1 MASTSSDRSWMY
13 KRFVGGYL
21 NEEFV
26 VGVQKFLDFAEKH
39 SLHKSGQK
47 LKCPC
52 DHKKCRN
59 ANYLEI
65 NEIKYHLYK
74 NGFEENYY
82 TWRYH
87 GEVHIPLTSHYEFPV
102 ERVSEPV
109 NREESTRNDLINMI
123 EDAAGPD
130 FDMDGD
136 RFHDETPNAAAQ
148 SFYDLLDAGK
158 KPLYPGCEKHTLLSF
173 VSRLMNIKA
182 ENNISQ
188 KCYNQLSE
196 LIKGILPAGNLVPA
210 NFYESKKLLRGIG
223 LPVEKIDC
231 CKNNCMIFWGS
242 ELDSSLTEC
251 KICNEPRYKPID
263 QGNKKR
269 RKTLVAH
276 KKMYYFPLTPRLQRL
291 SEKHPGSGPS
301 KHFGGSKS
309 SISYAKDIEKTE
321 GRPAYAH
328 EVFYKLHRKPDGSFS
343 DPHSSQ
349 IDALYQSRLN
359 EVTASNTPPEDIDR
373 DAIYYDVAKTKKG
386 RVFGTGLLG
395 TSLASKCS
403 SSTDG
408 PSSSQNAR
416 WREELLGEMNT
427 QMAEKVEEAVR
438 STQQRVEAEM
448 RERMEADIRD
458 RMEAEMSAKMEA
470 EMRTRMDAEMEKM
483 RELVR
488 QLAHHPPPP

>member
-52 DHKKCRN
+52 DHRKCRN

-87 GEVHIPLTSHYEFPV
+87 GEVDIPLTSRYEFPV

-158 KPLYPGCEKHTLLSF
+158 TPLYPGEDRGPT
-173 VSRLMNIKA
+173 RL
-182 ENNISQ
+182 
-188 KCYNQLSE
+188 CTR
-196 LIKGILPAGNLVPA
+196 GILQAAQEARWLI
-210 NFYESKKLLRGIG
+210 LRSSFFADRFS
-223 LPVEKIDC
+223 VERSHS
-231 CKNNCMIFWGS
+231 F
-242 ELDSSLTEC
+242 
-251 KICNEPRYKPID
+251 EPP
-263 QGNKKR
+263 
-269 RKTLVAH
+269 
-276 KKMYYFPLTPRLQRL
+276 
-291 SEKHPGSGPS
+291 
-301 KHFGGSKS
+301 
-309 SISYAKDIEKTE
+309 
-321 GRPAYAH
+321 
-328 EVFYKLHRKPDGSFS
+328 
-343 DPHSSQ
+343 
-349 IDALYQSRLN
+349 
-359 EVTASNTPPEDIDR
+359 PPEDIDR

-395 TSLASKCS
+395 TVLASKCS

-416 WREELLGEMNT
+416 WREELLVEMNT

-448 RERMEADIRD
+448 RERMEADIRA

>member
-1 MASTSSDRSWMY
+1 MKTLL
-13 KRFVGGYL
+13 F
-21 NEEFV
+21 
-26 VGVQKFLDFAEKH
+26 
-39 SLHKSGQK
+39 SGA
-47 LKCPC
+47 L
-52 DHKKCRN
+52 
-59 ANYLEI
+59 
-65 NEIKYHLYK
+65 IKICVL
-74 NGFEENYY
+74 
-82 TWRYH
+82 
-87 GEVHIPLTSHYEFPV
+87 
-102 ERVSEPV
+102 
-109 NREESTRNDLINMI
+109 RELRG
-123 EDAAGPD
+123 DAA
-130 FDMDGD
+130 
-136 RFHDETPNAAAQ
+136 ET
-148 SFYDLLDAGK
+148 
-158 KPLYPGCEKHTLLSF
+158 
-173 VSRLMNIKA
+173 
-182 ENNISQ
+182 
-188 KCYNQLSE
+188 
-196 LIKGILPAGNLVPA
+196 
-210 NFYESKKLLRGIG
+210 
-223 LPVEKIDC
+223 
-231 CKNNCMIFWGS
+231 
-242 ELDSSLTEC
+242 
-251 KICNEPRYKPID
+251 
-263 QGNKKR
+263 
-269 RKTLVAH
+269 
-276 KKMYYFPLTPRLQRL
+276 
-291 SEKHPGSGPS
+291 S

-395 TSLASKCS
+395 TALASKCS

-416 WREELLGEMNT
+416 WREELLVEMNT

-448 RERMEADIRD
+448 RERMEADIRA